1 MNRIQKNNISN
12 ISNGIVKRVGICILC
27 CLPIMVLIGFWLQD
41 LNSVARIAIF
51 TLFIGGFYGVLNK
64 APAYKKLLDNI
75 VRKIKPM
82 GKKFIFI
89 TKRSSTT

>member
-12 ISNGIVKRVGICILC
+12 ISNGIVKRIGICILC

-51 TLFIGGFYGVLNK
+51 TLFMLVVVAIEEYIHIKIAAKKQLMDKVLHK
-64 APAYKKLLDNI
+64 DEDVFK
-75 VRKIKPM
+75 
-82 GKKFIFI
+82 
-89 TKRSSTT
+89 